1 MTKVLFLLSAIVMV
15 VAIAFSYLNRQA
27 FVQNRDIRFK
37 TDEKILA
44 EKKTADAAGNEVAQL
59 KGSIVAM
66 NTEVSNETERYNQ
79 AEIKVKN
86 ANAEGQRTKDDL
98 ASTETDIKKIKDQ
111 LGNLPAGV
119 TVETINEDI
128 AKKKSTIAENAAKVT
143 KGEEETQAKQKEL
156 KKVQDELTDVQH
168 RIEERKKLFE
178 RNRLT
183 ATIVAVNND
192 WGFVVIDGG
201 ANKSIT
207 TDTKL
212 LVTRG
217 NDTIGKLAIVQ
228 VEPNK
233 TLANIVQ
240 KSLRP
245 GTSIAPGDKV
255 ILESLYQ

>member
-15 VAIAFSYLNRQA
+15 VAIAFSYLNRQT
-27 FVQNRDIRFK
+27 FVQNREARVN
-37 TDEKILA
+37 TDKQIATEKNNA
-44 EKKTADAAGNEVAQL
+44 NKAADEVAGLKSGIAAMNNEV
-59 KGSIVAM
+59 SS
-66 NTEVSNETERYNQ
+66 ENERLHQ

-86 ANAEGQRTKDDL
+86 AESEATRTNDEYKSTDAE
-98 ASTETDIKKIKDQ
+98 IKKIKEQ
-111 LGNLPAGV
+111 VGNLPPGV

-128 AKKKSTIAENAAKVT
+128 AKRKATIAENAAKAT

-156 KKVQDELTDVQH
+156 KRVQDELTDVQK

-217 NDTIGKLAIVQ
+217 NNTIGKLAIVQ

-240 KSLRP
+240 KSVRP
-245 GTSIAPGDKV
+245 GMSIAPGDKV